1 MEKYKYNSLRE
12 KIAAE
17 KAARQEK
24 YERFSQIWQRAM
36 EEGHK
41 AAMSCTPRA
50 MGVYDP
56 SSGENWIVAEGPC
69 GFAEIRLSKGNTSF
83 ARWAKKNAGFQKHYY
98 GGLYYWVSAY
108 NQSME
113 RKYAFA
119 KAACEV
125 LRAADVDC
133 YPTSRMD

>member
-1 MEKYKYNSLRE
+1 MYKYNSLRE

-17 KAARQEK
+17 KAERQQK
-24 YERFSQIWQRAM
+24 YATFEQTWQRAVTA
-36 EEGHK
+36 GHE
-41 AAMSCTPRA
+41 AALECTPKA

-56 SSGENWIVAEGPC
+56 VTGDGWLVHEGPC

-83 ARWAKKNAGFQKHYY
+83 ARWAKKNAGFKKHYY
-98 GGLYYWVSAY
+98 GGLYYWVSNY

-119 KAACEV
+119 KAACDV
-125 LRAADVDC
+125 LRASGVDC
-133 YPTSRMD
+133 FPTSRMD